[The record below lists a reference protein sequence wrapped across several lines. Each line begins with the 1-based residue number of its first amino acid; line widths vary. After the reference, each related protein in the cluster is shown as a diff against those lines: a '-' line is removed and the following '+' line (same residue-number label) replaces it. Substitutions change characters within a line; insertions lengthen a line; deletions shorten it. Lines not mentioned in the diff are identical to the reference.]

1 LVSGLRHLTE
11 ALHGLHIRHCLI
23 GGLAV
28 GYRSR
33 PRFTV
38 DVDLVLEIPQLKL
51 PTLLEELEKRGFTFD
66 TQKTIKEWTK
76 DHLTTLAYHGVRID
90 WLKPVLPLYQHV
102 IDKSKTESWLGA
114 SFSIAAP
121 EGLI

>member
-1 LVSGLRHLTE
+1 MRTLGKQRRRTYSSAMDSEITILAGSLVSGLRHLTE

-76 DHLTTLAYHGVRID
+76 DHLTTLAYNGVRID
-90 WLKPVLPLYQHV
+90 WLKPV
-102 IDKSKTESWLGA
+102 
-114 SFSIAAP
+114 
-121 EGLI
+121 